1 MRCSYRPCYLLDRRD
16 DLRGAKRKTDCDILH
31 VYIHYSFFDLQKLL
45 KAAPRGCFD
54 ILDNIIFNTQFNNL
68 FATCK

>member
-1 MRCSYRPCYLLDRRD
+1 MRGAYRPCRLSDRRD
-16 DLRGAKRKTDCDILH
+16 DLRGAEGKADGDILH
-31 VYIHYSFFDLQKLL
+31 VHIHYSFFDLQKLL
-45 KAAPRGCFD
+45 KTAPRGCFD